1 MGPAIPIGPAA
12 TRRKESM
19 SLRIKALSAALG
31 VAIASLAFN
40 AIGCSTVI
48 VGKDVSKTGTIIV
61 GHNEDNGCLLY
72 TSDAADE
79 L

>member
-1 MGPAIPIGPAA
+1 
-12 TRRKESM
+12 M

-61 GHNEDNGCLLY
+61 GHNEDNGAFSRRSTGCLQRR
-72 TSDAADE
+72 TPKAR
-79 L
+79 

>member
-1 MGPAIPIGPAA
+1 
-12 TRRKESM
+12 M

-61 GHNEDNGCLLY
+61 GHNEDNGGRSL
-72 TSDAADE
+72 SAPDWGPAATPAQSE
-79 L
+79 KI

>member
-1 MGPAIPIGPAA
+1 M
-12 TRRKESM
+12 
-19 SLRIKALSAALG
+19 G

-61 GHNEDNGCLLY
+61 GHNEDV
-72 TSDAADE
+72 
-79 L
+79 